1 MSAFKDACKNP
12 CYALIASRIHDEPT
26 LAYALDLFDVIERL
40 RIVRNASVSEN
51 RTSDATRAE
60 DLRSVHIDTL
70 SRLMSSHQN
79 VSLHR
84 DGVAKHVHW
93 DDC

>member
-40 RIVRNASVSEN
+40 RVLRNNSVSEN
-51 RTSDATRAE
+51 RTSDALRAE
-60 DLRSVHIDTL
+60 ETRSVHIDTL
-70 SRLMSSHQN
+70 SRLMSSHQD
-79 VSLHR
+79 VGLHR
-84 DGVAKHVHW
+84 DGVTKHVHW
-93 DDC
+93 NDC